1 MRFNLIVNYYCYYR
15 HYRNVRS
22 VLPTLLRLDTSAT
35 AQLLFVLFP
44 ETVSHGEEVPTPLLV
59 HVPHVRLLPRV
70 FCVGFVDQMHQEKP
84 AGQNDRTVRRIP
96 SRLPTYDGIAISRS
110 IYVDS
115 VHRKGLVGNFRTISI
130 RYIFLK
136 FKHGTK

>member
-1 MRFNLIVNYYCYYR
+1 MATRLDAINLTVSSYYCYYQ

-22 VLPTLLRLDTSAT
+22 VLPTLLRLNTSAT

-70 FCVGFVDQMHQEKP
+70 LRVGFVDQVHQEKP
-84 AGQNDRTVRRIP
+84 AGQDDPTIRRIP
-96 SRLPTYDGIAISRS
+96 
-110 IYVDS
+110 
-115 VHRKGLVGNFRTISI
+115 
-130 RYIFLK
+130 
-136 FKHGTK
+136 

>member
-1 MRFNLIVNYYCYYR
+1 MFLPGKIMRNINSTITRIFYNNNVSNNNNIAYYWRLDAIDLIVNYYCYYQ

-22 VLPTLLRLDTSAT
+22 VLSTLLRLDTSAT

-70 FCVGFVDQMHQEKP
+70 LRVGFID
-84 AGQNDRTVRRIP
+84 
-96 SRLPTYDGIAISRS
+96 
-110 IYVDS
+110 
-115 VHRKGLVGNFRTISI
+115 
-130 RYIFLK
+130 
-136 FKHGTK
+136 